1 MSASA
6 IGEQLQKA
14 REARGLS
21 IEYVASETNIAKR
34 YIAAMEAEDFSVF
47 PGDPYIVGFLRNYA
61 EYLGVD
67 STAMVQAFRG
77 LRIQEQ
83 PMPIQELLQP
93 KRLPLKPIIA
103 AGSAVI
109 VLLLVFLAVRLFKP
123 GTPAAPQALTRSAPA
138 QLTMDSATFEKRLYE
153 GDTVLVPFNGD
164 SYRLTIS
171 KIDDRVAIQ
180 TPVGVSRF
188 MLGEEGSIDLNKDN
202 KPELIAFIVD
212 FQKNDASKGAMV
224 RLQASGSLA
233 SALGTSPAPETA
245 NTAQASGG
253 SGTVAG
259 APGTAAATP
268 ADPAAAAPVTTSDR
282 ASTQD
287 SIVFSGKRSPYPFV
301 VNVTFRNY
309 AMFRH
314 EIDRRDREEHYYH
327 KGDQITVTANNSA
340 KLWTSNA
347 AACKLTIQASGGQS
361 ADIELGSPGEVA
373 VKQIRWTQG
382 DDGTW
387 SLGVYNVN

>member
-61 EYLGVD
+61 EYLGID
-67 STAMVQAFRG
+67 STNIVQAFRG

-103 AGSAVI
+103 AGAV
-109 VLLLVFLAVRLFKP
+109 VLVALGAFLVVRLLKP
-123 GTPAAPQALTRSAPA
+123 SEAKEPQALARTDPS
-138 QLTMDSATFEKRLYE
+138 QLTMDSSTFEKRLYE
-153 GDTVLVPFNGD
+153 GDSVLVPFNGD
-164 SYRLTIS
+164 SYRLTVS

-202 KPELIAFIVD
+202 KPELVAFIVD
-212 FQKNDASKGAMV
+212 FQKNDASKGAV
-224 RLQASGSLA
+224 IRLQASGSLA
-233 SALGTSPAPETA
+233 SALGTASATDAAVATTDASAAVAAAVATAATAPVPAPSSTA
-245 NTAQASGG
+245 
-253 SGTVAG
+253 V
-259 APGTAAATP
+259 AAT
-268 ADPAAAAPVTTSDR
+268 ADR

-314 EIDRRDREEHYYH
+314 EIDRHDREEHYYH
-327 KGDQITVTANNSA
+327 KGDQISVTANNSA
-340 KLWTSNA
+340 KLWMSNA

-361 ADIELGSPGEVA
+361 ADIEMGAPGEVA
-373 VKQIRWTQG
+373 VKQIRWSQG